1 MLYNSVTG
9 FRVEKTVAEQAAHQ
23 ALIER
28 FIDAL
33 WMEKGLSE
41 NTLQAYRSDLWALD
55 KWGALAGLELQSLQ
69 RADLQS
75 YLGELFQKN
84 LKPRSSARKL
94 SVLRRFFRWLV
105 REGLRDEDP
114 TALIESP
121 KLGRRLPKTLSEQDV
136 ERLLAAPDLDSPIG
150 LRDRAMFELM
160 YACGLR
166 VGELVGLTVLQ
177 VNLQQGALRVRGKGD
192 KERIVPLGEV
202 AQDWLERYSAETRH
216 DLFRPGVHH
225 DDVLFLTT
233 RGKGMTRQNVWH
245 AIKKYALLAGLNSGI
260 SPHTLRHAFATHLVN
275 HDADLRVVQLL
286 LGHADLSTTQI
297 YTHVARVR
305 LQDVHRNHH
314 PRA

>member
-1 MLYNSVTG
+1 MLYN
-9 FRVEKTVAEQAAHQ
+9 RVRQRGVNKTVAVQSESQ

-28 FIDAL
+28 FADAL

-41 NTLQAYRSDLWALD
+41 NSLKAYRSDLSALDTWAL
-55 KWGALAGLELQSLQ
+55 KSGQELQSLQ
-69 RADLQS
+69 RADLQL
-75 YLGELFQKN
+75 YLGELFARQ

-94 SVLRRFFRWLV
+94 SVLRRFYRWLV

-121 KLGRRLPKTLSEQDV
+121 KLGRRLPRTLSEADV
-136 ERLLAAPDLDSPIG
+136 ERLLAAPDLASPLG

-166 VGELVGLTVLQ
+166 VGELVSLTVLQ
-177 VNLQQGALRVRGKGD
+177 VNLQQGALRVRGKGN

-202 AQDWLERYSAETRH
+202 AQDWLERYANEA
-216 DLFRPGVHH
+216 RPLLIKAGVHH
-225 DDVLFLTT
+225 EDVLFLTA
-233 RGKGMTRQNVWH
+233 RGRGMTRQNVWH
-245 AIKKYALLAGLNSGI
+245 AIKKYAQLAGLSSVI

-297 YTHVARVR
+297 YTHVAQLR
-305 LQDVHRNHH
+305 LREVHKNHH

>member
-55 KWGALAGLELQSLQ
+55 KWGVLAGLELQSLQ

-105 REGLRDEDP
+105 REGMRDEDP

-121 KLGRRLPKTLSEQDV
+121 KLGRRLPKTLSEKDV

-202 AQDWLERYSAETRH
+202 AQDWLERYSAEARQ

-225 DDVLFLTT
+225 GDVLFLTN

>member
-1 MLYNSVTG
+1 MLYNSETG
-9 FRVEKTVAEQAAHQ
+9 SGIEFSVAEQAAQH

-55 KWGALAGLELQSLQ
+55 RWSVDAGQELHGLQ

-94 SVLRRFFRWLV
+94 SVLRRFYRWLV
-105 REGLRDEDP
+105 REGMRDEDP

-121 KLGRRLPKTLSEQDV
+121 KLGRRLPRTLSEQDV
-136 ERLLAAPDLDSPIG
+136 ERLLAAPDLSSAIG

-166 VGELVGLTVLQ
+166 VGELVGLTILQ

-202 AQDWLERYSAETRH
+202 AQDWLERYASEARVE
-216 DLFRPGVHH
+216 LLRPGVAHA
-225 DDVLFLTT
+225 DVLFLTT

-245 AIKKYALLAGLNSGI
+245 AIKKYALVAGLNTVI

-297 YTHVARVR
+297 YTHVARLR

>member
-1 MLYNSVTG
+1 VT
-9 FRVEKTVAEQAAHQ
+9 EEAAHH

-28 FIDAL
+28 FVDAL

-41 NTLQAYRSDLWALD
+41 NTLQAYRSDLSALD
-55 KWGALAGLELQSLQ
+55 LWGERAGLELHHLQ

-75 YLGELFQKN
+75 YLGELFSKN

-94 SVLRRFFRWLV
+94 SVLRRFYRWLV
-105 REGLRDEDP
+105 REGMRDEDP

-121 KLGRRLPKTLSEQDV
+121 KLGRRLPRTLSESDV
-136 ERLLAAPDLDSPIG
+136 ERLLAAPDLGSAIG

-166 VGELVGLTVLQ
+166 VGELVSLTILQ

-202 AQDWLERYSAETRH
+202 AQDWLERYARDARTELLRA
-216 DLFRPGVHH
+216 GVNHG
-225 DDVLFLTT
+225 DVLFLTA

-245 AIKKYALLAGLNSGI
+245 AIKKYALLAGLSTVI

-297 YTHVARVR
+297 YTHVARLR
-305 LQDVHRNHH
+305 LQDVHKNHH

>member
-1 MLYNSVTG
+1 M
-9 FRVEKTVAEQAAHQ
+9 AEQTAQ
-23 ALIER
+23 DALIER
-28 FIDAL
+28 FVDAL
-33 WMEKGLSE
+33 WMEKGLSQ
-41 NTLQAYRSDLWALD
+41 NTLQAYRSDLSSLQQWSV
-55 KWGALAGLELQSLQ
+55 KAGQELHELQ

-75 YLGELFQKN
+75 YLGDLFKNN

-105 REGLRDEDP
+105 REGMRDEDP

-121 KLGRRLPKTLSEQDV
+121 KLGRRLPRTLSEGDV
-136 ERLLAAPDLDSPIG
+136 ERLLAAPDLSSPIG

-166 VGELVGLTVLQ
+166 VGELVSLTILQ

-202 AQDWLERYSAETRH
+202 AQDWVQRYFADSRQQ
-216 DLFRPGVHH
+216 LLKPGVNH
-225 DDVLFLTT
+225 DDVLFLTA
-233 RGKGMTRQNVWH
+233 RGRGMTRQNVWH
-245 AIKKYALLAGLNSGI
+245 SIKKHALQSGLNSVI

-297 YTHVARVR
+297 YTHVARLR

>member
-1 MLYNSVTG
+1 M
-9 FRVEKTVAEQAAHQ
+9 AEQVAHH

-55 KWGALAGLELQSLQ
+55 KWSAADGRELQALQ

-75 YLGELFQKN
+75 YLGELFQKS

-94 SVLRRFFRWLV
+94 SVLRRFFRWMV

-121 KLGRRLPKTLSEQDV
+121 KLGRRLPRTLSEQDV
-136 ERLLAAPDLDSPIG
+136 ERLLAAPDLESPIG

-166 VGELVGLTVLQ
+166 VGELVSLTVLQ

-202 AQDWLERYSAETRH
+202 AQDWLERYSSEARH
-216 DLFRPGVHH
+216 DLIKLGVNHE
-225 DDVLFLTT
+225 DVLFLTT

-245 AIKKYALLAGLNSGI
+245 AIKKYAMVAGLSSVI

-297 YTHVARVR
+297 YTHVARLR

>member
-1 MLYNSVTG
+1 MLYNRGTFYSWS
-9 FRVEKTVAEQAAHQ
+9 RRVAEQSEQ
-23 ALIER
+23 RALIES
-28 FIDAL
+28 FLDAL

-41 NTLQAYRSDLWALD
+41 NTLQAYRSDLCALD
-55 KWGALAGLELQSLQ
+55 RWCTGSGHELQYLQ

-75 YLGELFQKN
+75 YLGELFAQS

-94 SVLRRFFRWLV
+94 SVLRRFYRWLV
-105 REGLRDEDP
+105 REGRRDEDP

-121 KLGRRLPKTLSEQDV
+121 KLGRRLPRSLSESDV
-136 ERLLAAPDLDSPIG
+136 ERLLGAPDPQSPIG

-166 VGELVGLTVLQ
+166 VGELVGLGLLQ
-177 VNLQQGALRVRGKGD
+177 LNLQQGALRVRGKGD
-192 KERIVPLGEV
+192 KERIVPLGEL
-202 AQDWLERYSAETRH
+202 AQDWLERYLREARPA
-216 DLFRPGVHH
+216 LLRPGVAH
-225 DDVLFLTT
+225 DEVLFLST
-233 RGKGMTRQNVWH
+233 RGRGMTRQNVWH
-245 AIKKYALLAGLNSGI
+245 AIKKYALAAGLNQQI

-286 LGHADLSTTQI
+286 LGHSDLSTTQI
-297 YTHVARVR
+297 YTHVARLR